1 MRNKFLILTEG
12 ATASHWISSSLS
24 TNKDIFCSHGYTF
37 PPKVYKDGYS
47 YKEEAENR
55 KKYRSR
61 ITNLSISEYFKE
73 LEENIDKKNIGA
85 IHLFNYSNI
94 NSEKDQALIKKIK
107 IVSIVR
113 DPITRIQSFYEHFV
127 FQAPRDNLLKK
138 DLYDWVEKNI
148 SLNDIQNF
156 LKQNFPKIDLKDSK
170 NIYFIAALGITNS
183 ASGNLSESL
192 KQNIKCFKYE
202 DITSEIKIQ
211 QKFLNCIFT
220 DTEHNAKDLFLKKK
234 TNAHRKVS
242 LNGLS
247 CYKSWENW
255 KKISFNYL
263 FNGYFNMYQ
272 SNFNYQ
278 IPRTSIKDTFKN
290 FFYIK

>member
-1 MRNKFLILTEG
+1 MLFTYLITL
-12 ATASHWISSSLS
+12 IS
-24 TNKDIFCSHGYTF
+24 I
-37 PPKVYKDGYS
+37 V
-47 YKEEAENR
+47 
-55 KKYRSR
+55 KK
-61 ITNLSISEYFKE
+61 IE
-73 LEENIDKKNIGA
+73 
-85 IHLFNYSNI
+85 
-94 NSEKDQALIKKIK
+94 LIKNIK

-156 LKQNFPKIDLKDSK
+156 LKVICPKTNFKDSK

-183 ASGNLSESL
+183 ASGNLYESL
-192 KQNIKCFKYE
+192 KQNIMCFKYE
-202 DITSEIKIQ
+202 DITSENKDTAKIF
-211 QKFLNCIFT
+211 KLHIYRYKI
-220 DTEHNAKDLFLKKK
+220 NAKDLFLKKK
-234 TNAHRKVS
+234 TNVHRKVS

-255 KKISFNYL
+255 KKISFKYL

-272 SNFNYQ
+272 DNFNYQ
-278 IPRTSIKDTFKN
+278 IPKTSIKDTFKN
-290 FFYIK
+290 FFI